1 MKKTGRPKK
10 DEVKANKNKVNLDSL
25 LSSDKE
31 EYTKEEIKAL
41 KEELLRFLSK
51 IGVISNLEISR

>member
-10 DEVKANKNKVNLDSL
+10 DKVKANKNKVNLDSL

-31 EYTKEEIKAL
+31 EYTKE
-41 KEELLRFLSK
+41 
-51 IGVISNLEISR
+51 